1 MPADVPDATNRRHRI
16 FGTSHGAADLHSATQ
31 ILTYV
36 VFVRL
41 LNDASG
47 TMPTTRDPDNGVD
60 QVSQRGFQPFLQGLA
75 KTIRKNKNKKH
86 IELTGYESAQRKRFL
101 RSEAEDGS

>member
-1 MPADVPDATNRRHRI
+1 MPADVPDATNRCHGI
-16 FGTSHGAADLHSATQ
+16 FGTRHGGADLHSATQ
-31 ILTYV
+31 ILIYM

-41 LNDASG
+41 LNNASG

-60 QVSQRGFQPFLQGLA
+60 QLSKRGLRPFLLGLA
-75 KTIRKNKNKKH
+75 KTIRKDKNKKH

-101 RSEAEDGS
+101 RSEAEDVS